1 MASVC
6 EKCGCE
12 IDGSTPICMNCGAP
26 IPDSQLTQETKER
39 LETQKHDTHVAS
51 GASSVKAFGAFLLI
65 IGSIIDVIS
74 MFLIFSSDYEAFNVL
89 TIGGTI
95 SFLIGIA
102 LLSNG

>member
-12 IDGSTPICMNCGAP
+12 IDGSSPICMNCGAP

-39 LETQKHDTHVAS
+39 LETQEHDTHVAS
-51 GASSVKAFGAFLLI
+51 GASSTKAFGAFLLI

-74 MFLIFSSDYEAFNVL
+74 MFLISSSDFETFNAL

-95 SFLIGIA
+95 CFLIGIT